1 MAERTVIPYRESI
14 MNEANCPGP
23 GEYII
28 KVKGHLDEER
38 MYWFEGLAMATGFD
52 EDGRPITILSGPLA
66 DQAALHGVLA
76 KIRDM
81 NLPLISVSQE
91 VKDSEDEQLSG

>member
-1 MAERTVIPYRESI
+1 MNQSI
-14 MNEANCPGP
+14 CPGP

-28 KVKGHLDEER
+28 RVSGHLDEER
-38 MYWFEGLAMATGFD
+38 MYWFEGLKMATGFD
-52 EDGRPITILSGPLA
+52 EDNRPITILSGPLA

-81 NLPLISVSQE
+81 NISLISVSQA
-91 VKDSEDEQLSG
+91 